1 MPKTSRP
8 TSSASVIASSNSLR
22 CFAGSTARPAAS
34 TVAATKL
41 STPICISGLLC
52 CFRPERL
59 QCASPCNELIQHLG
73 ERRFFVWIWLEDTE
87 VFEVGVHREHDL
99 VAHIGN

>member
-22 CFAGSTARPAAS
+22 CRAGSTARPGAL

-41 STPICISGLLC
+41 STPTSISGSLC
-52 CFRPERL
+52 CFLSERL
-59 QCASPCNELIQHLG
+59 QCASPGDEPVQHVVKGLFLCWTG
-73 ERRFFVWIWLEDTE
+73 FAYAE
-87 VFEVGVHREHDL
+87 VFEVGLHGGQQL
-99 VAHIGN
+99 AA